1 MQVEVVM
8 PKMGESIQEGK
19 ILRWLKKPGD
29 KIEKDETILEISTDK
44 VDSEIPSP
52 SAGILTNIVVPEGD
66 TVDVG
71 TVIAMI
77 ETDAAAAKIDASV
90 AVSPHPASHISKQ
103 ETEPT
108 SGPTKPAASK
118 KPSFAEIVSGT
129 ARPRNGNRFYSPLV
143 RSIAKKES
151 VALEELDQLA
161 GSGMS
166 GRVTKHDI
174 LDYLTKRTARPVVV
188 PAPRHETGVPSAD
201 IKELQKKYPAP
212 LYEVVQMDNVQI
224 KMAEHMVKSVQTSP
238 HVQAISECDVT
249 AIVNF
254 RVTHAERFEQQE
266 GYKLTFTPFFISATI
281 RALKEF
287 PIVNSSIEGDKIIY
301 KKFINFGM
309 AVAAPTGLIVP
320 VIRNAE
326 EKNFLGI
333 ARAINDLAIRTRNR
347 KLTPD
352 EIQGGTF
359 TITNYG
365 VFGNTVGIPI
375 INPPQVAILG
385 VGAVKKRPIV
395 ITDAAGSDAIAIRSI
410 AYLTL
415 SFDHRIIDG
424 AIGGQFLAKVISN
437 IEQFDFK
444 KVF

>member
-52 SAGILTNIVVPEGD
+52 SAGILTKIVVPEGD

-77 ETDAAAAKIDASV
+77 ETDAASAKVDTSAPVSSQATQVSKHEIIEAASV
-90 AVSPHPASHISKQ
+90 SEKNAIA
-103 ETEPT
+103 ETVE
-108 SGPTKPAASK
+108 SS
-118 KPSFAEIVSGT
+118 
-129 ARPRNGNRFYSPLV
+129 ARPRNGERFYSPLV
-143 RSIAKKES
+143 RTIAKKEG

-161 GSGMS
+161 GSGIS
-166 GRVTKHDI
+166 GRVTKNDI
-174 LDYLTKRTARPVVV
+174 LDYLTKRTLRPIGVSPV
-188 PAPRHETGVPSAD
+188 RHDAGIQRVD
-201 IKELQKKYPAP
+201 INELRKKYPAP
-212 LYEVVQMDNVQI
+212 LYEIVQMDNVQI

-249 AIVNF
+249 GIVNF
-254 RVTHAERFEQQE
+254 RAMHAERFEKQE
-266 GYKLTFTPFFISATI
+266 GYKLTFTPFFIDATI
-281 RALKEF
+281 KALKEF
-287 PIVNSSIEGDKIIY
+287 PVINSSVEGDKIIY

-326 EKNFLGI
+326 AKNFLDI

-375 INPPQVAILG
+375 INQPQVAILG
-385 VGAVKKRPIV
+385 IGAIKKRPV
-395 ITDAAGSDAIAIRSI
+395 VVTDAGGNDAVAIRSI

>member
-29 KIEKDETILEISTDK
+29 TIEKDETILEISTDK

-52 SAGILTNIVVPEGD
+52 SAGVLTKIVVPEGD

-77 ETDAAAAKIDASV
+77 ETDAASAKVD
-90 AVSPHPASHISKQ
+90 
-103 ETEPT
+103 T
-108 SGPTKPAASK
+108 SAPAASQATQVAK
-118 KPSFAEIVSGT
+118 HEIETTGVSENVTIVETAESA
-129 ARPRNGNRFYSPLV
+129 ARPRNGEKFYSPLV
-143 RSIAKKES
+143 RTIAKKEG
-151 VALEELDQLA
+151 VTLEELDQLT
-161 GSGMS
+161 GSGIS
-166 GRVTKHDI
+166 GRVTKNDI
-174 LDYLTKRTARPVVV
+174 LDYLTKRISRPMGVS
-188 PAPRHETGVPSAD
+188 PMRHDAGIRRVD

-212 LYEVVQMDNVQI
+212 LYEIVQMDNVQI

-238 HVQAISECDVT
+238 HVQAISECDVSG
-249 AIVNF
+249 IVNF
-254 RVTHAERFEQQE
+254 RAMQAERFEKQE
-266 GYKLTFTPFFISATI
+266 GYKLTFTPFFIDATI

-287 PIVNSSIEGDKIIY
+287 PVVNSSVEGDKIIY

-309 AVAAPTGLIVP
+309 AVAAPSGLIVP

-326 EKNFLGI
+326 SKDFLAV
-333 ARAINDLAIRTRNR
+333 ARTINDLAVRTRTR

-365 VFGNTVGIPI
+365 VFGNTIGIPI
-375 INPPQVAILG
+375 INQPQVAILG
-385 VGAVKKRPIV
+385 VGAIKKRPV
-395 ITDAAGSDAIAIRSI
+395 VETDAGGNDAVAIRSI